1 MLIIDV
7 FRLSTR
13 MFRTNRSRTI
23 LTILGISVGIGAIL
37 FLVSLGYGLQT
48 ADFKPDYYFRRF
60 IIPGRQYRRFVKP

>member
-1 MLIIDV
+1 MLITDI

-37 FLVSLGYGLQT
+37 FLVSLGYGLQVLILNQIT
-48 ADFKPDYYFRRF
+48 IYLFIKYFLIR
-60 IIPGRQYRRFVKP
+60 I